1 MFDIFNMLKKEAHTA
16 PKQVTRDTII
26 GDILDMDQ
34 TTAPYFMEIG
44 MHCLGCPASRGETI
58 EEACEVHGVNCDE
71 LLEKLAE
78 AGFSTTQATISR
90 DIREINLTKVA
101 VAGGR
106 QKYTLGKSATHESIE
121 SYRKVL
127 GAGILSMVPA
137 ENLIVIKT
145 VSGMAMA
152 VAAALDN
159 VEING
164 LLGSIAGDDTIFL
177 AVRSR
182 EMTDSVMKTID
193 KMQR

>member
-1 MFDIFNMLKKEAHTA
+1 MKQKRQAMILAIIEQYDI
-16 PKQVTRDTII
+16 
-26 GDILDMDQ
+26 
-34 TTAPYFMEIG
+34 
-44 MHCLGCPASRGETI
+44 ETQ
-58 EEACEVHGVNCDE
+58 DE
-71 LLEKLAE
+71 LQEKLAE
-78 AGFSTTQATISR
+78 AGFKTTQATISR

-106 QKYTLGKSATHESIE
+106 QKYTLGKQTNHESIE

-127 GAGILSMVPA
+127 SAGILSMVPA

-182 EMTDSVMKTID
+182 DITECCCSHLSTFHRLRCFWQS
-193 KMQR
+193 RRR

>member
-1 MFDIFNMLKKEAHTA
+1 MKQKRQAKILSIIEQYDI
-16 PKQVTRDTII
+16 
-26 GDILDMDQ
+26 
-34 TTAPYFMEIG
+34 
-44 MHCLGCPASRGETI
+44 ETQ
-58 EEACEVHGVNCDE
+58 DE

-78 AGFSTTQATISR
+78 AGFTTTQATISR

-106 QKYTLGKSATHESIE
+106 QKYTLGKSTSHESIE

-127 GAGILSMVPA
+127 SAGILSMVPA

-177 AVRSR
+177 AVRIR

>member
-1 MFDIFNMLKKEAHTA
+1 M
-16 PKQVTRDTII
+16 
-26 GDILDMDQ
+26 
-34 TTAPYFMEIG
+34 
-44 MHCLGCPASRGETI
+44 
-58 EEACEVHGVNCDE
+58 
-71 LLEKLAE
+71 
-78 AGFSTTQATISR
+78 
-90 DIREINLTKVA
+90 
-101 VAGGR
+101 
-106 QKYTLGKSATHESIE
+106 
-121 SYRKVL
+121 
-127 GAGILSMVPA
+127 AGILSMLQA

>member
-1 MFDIFNMLKKEAHTA
+1 MKQKRQAKILSIIEQYDI
-16 PKQVTRDTII
+16 
-26 GDILDMDQ
+26 
-34 TTAPYFMEIG
+34 
-44 MHCLGCPASRGETI
+44 ETQ
-58 EEACEVHGVNCDE
+58 DE

-78 AGFSTTQATISR
+78 AGFTTTQATISR

-106 QKYTLGKSATHESIE
+106 PKYTLGKSTSHESIE

-127 GAGILSMVPA
+127 SAGILSMVPA

-182 EMTDSVMKTID
+182 DMTDAVMKTID
-193 KMQR
+193 RMQR

>member
-1 MFDIFNMLKKEAHTA
+1 MKQKSMKQKRQAMILAIIEQYDI
-16 PKQVTRDTII
+16 
-26 GDILDMDQ
+26 
-34 TTAPYFMEIG
+34 
-44 MHCLGCPASRGETI
+44 ETQ
-58 EEACEVHGVNCDE
+58 DE
-71 LLEKLAE
+71 LQEKLAE
-78 AGFSTTQATISR
+78 AGFKTTQATISR

-106 QKYTLGKSATHESIE
+106 QKYTLGKQTNHESIE

-127 GAGILSMVPA
+127 SAGILSMVPA

-182 EMTDSVMKTID
+182 DMTDTVMKAIE
-193 KMQR
+193 KNRG

>member
-1 MFDIFNMLKKEAHTA
+1 MKQKRQAKILSIIEQYDI
-16 PKQVTRDTII
+16 
-26 GDILDMDQ
+26 
-34 TTAPYFMEIG
+34 
-44 MHCLGCPASRGETI
+44 ETQ
-58 EEACEVHGVNCDE
+58 DE

-78 AGFSTTQATISR
+78 AGFTTTQATITR

-101 VAGGR
+101 VAGVR
-106 QKYTLGKSATHESIE
+106 QKYTHGKSTSHESIE

-127 GAGILSMVPA
+127 SAGILSMVPA

-182 EMTDSVMKTID
+182 DMTDAVMKTID
-193 KMQR
+193 RMQR

>member
-1 MFDIFNMLKKEAHTA
+1 MKQKRQAKILSIIEQYDI
-16 PKQVTRDTII
+16 
-26 GDILDMDQ
+26 
-34 TTAPYFMEIG
+34 
-44 MHCLGCPASRGETI
+44 ETQ
-58 EEACEVHGVNCDE
+58 DE

-78 AGFSTTQATISR
+78 AGFTTTQATISR

-106 QKYTLGKSATHESIE
+106 QKYTRGKSTSHESIE

-127 GAGILSMVPA
+127 SAGILSMVPA

-177 AVRSR
+177 AVRSKD
-182 EMTDSVMKTID
+182 MTDAVMKTID
-193 KMQR
+193 RMQR

>member
-1 MFDIFNMLKKEAHTA
+1 MKQKRQAMILAIIEQYDI
-16 PKQVTRDTII
+16 
-26 GDILDMDQ
+26 
-34 TTAPYFMEIG
+34 
-44 MHCLGCPASRGETI
+44 ETQ
-58 EEACEVHGVNCDE
+58 DE
-71 LLEKLAE
+71 LQEKLAE
-78 AGFSTTQATISR
+78 AGFKTTQATISR

-106 QKYTLGKSATHESIE
+106 QKYTLGKQTNHESIE

-127 GAGILSMVPA
+127 SAGILSMVPA
-137 ENLIVIKT
+137 ENVIVIKT

-182 EMTDSVMKTID
+182 DMTDTVMKAIE
-193 KMQR
+193 KNRG

>member
-1 MFDIFNMLKKEAHTA
+1 MHFVLFRMLL
-16 PKQVTRDTII
+16 V
-26 GDILDMDQ
+26 GG
-34 TTAPYFMEIG
+34 MEIN
-44 MHCLGCPASRGETI
+44 MKQKRQAMILSIIEQHDIETQ
-58 EEACEVHGVNCDE
+58 DE

-78 AGFSTTQATISR
+78 AGFNTTQATISR

-106 QKYTLGKSATHESIE
+106 QKYTLGKSVNHESIE

-127 GAGILSMVPA
+127 SAGILSMVPA

-193 KMQR
+193 RMQR

>member
-1 MFDIFNMLKKEAHTA
+1 MHFVLFRMLL
-16 PKQVTRDTII
+16 V
-26 GDILDMDQ
+26 GG
-34 TTAPYFMEIG
+34 MEIN
-44 MHCLGCPASRGETI
+44 MKQKRQAMILSIIEQHDIETQ
-58 EEACEVHGVNCDE
+58 DE

-78 AGFSTTQATISR
+78 AGFNTTQATISR

-106 QKYTLGKSATHESIE
+106 QKYTLGKSVNHESIE

-127 GAGILSMVPA
+127 SAGILSMVPA

-164 LLGSIAGDDTIFL
+164 LLGSVAGDDTIFL

-193 KMQR
+193 RMQR

>member
-1 MFDIFNMLKKEAHTA
+1 MKQKRQAKILSIIEQYDI
-16 PKQVTRDTII
+16 
-26 GDILDMDQ
+26 
-34 TTAPYFMEIG
+34 
-44 MHCLGCPASRGETI
+44 ETQ
-58 EEACEVHGVNCDE
+58 DE

-78 AGFSTTQATISR
+78 AGFTTTQATISR

-106 QKYTLGKSATHESIE
+106 QKYTLGKSTSHESIE

-127 GAGILSMVPA
+127 SAGILSMVPA
-137 ENLIVIKT
+137 EN
-145 VSGMAMA
+145 
-152 VAAALDN
+152 LDN

-182 EMTDSVMKTID
+182 DMTDAVMKTID
-193 KMQR
+193 RMQR

>member
-1 MFDIFNMLKKEAHTA
+1 MKQKRQAMILSIIEQYDI
-16 PKQVTRDTII
+16 
-26 GDILDMDQ
+26 
-34 TTAPYFMEIG
+34 
-44 MHCLGCPASRGETI
+44 ETQ
-58 EEACEVHGVNCDE
+58 DE

-78 AGFSTTQATISR
+78 AGFNTTQATISR

-145 VSGMAMA
+145 VSGMA

>member
-1 MFDIFNMLKKEAHTA
+1 MKQKRQAMILSIIEQHDI
-16 PKQVTRDTII
+16 
-26 GDILDMDQ
+26 
-34 TTAPYFMEIG
+34 
-44 MHCLGCPASRGETI
+44 ETQ
-58 EEACEVHGVNCDE
+58 DE

-78 AGFSTTQATISR
+78 AGFNTTQATISR

-106 QKYTLGKSATHESIE
+106 QKYTLGKSVNHESIE

-127 GAGILSMVPA
+127 SAGILSMVPA

-193 KMQR
+193 RMQR

>member
-1 MFDIFNMLKKEAHTA
+1 MKQKRQAMILAIIEQYDI
-16 PKQVTRDTII
+16 
-26 GDILDMDQ
+26 
-34 TTAPYFMEIG
+34 
-44 MHCLGCPASRGETI
+44 ETQ
-58 EEACEVHGVNCDE
+58 DE
-71 LLEKLAE
+71 LQEKLAE
-78 AGFSTTQATISR
+78 AGFKTTQATISR

-106 QKYTLGKSATHESIE
+106 QKYTLGKQTNHESIE

-127 GAGILSMVPA
+127 SAGILSMVPA
-137 ENLIVIKT
+137 ENLIVINT

-159 VEING
+159 VEIYG

-182 EMTDSVMKTID
+182 DMTDTVMKAIE
-193 KMQR
+193 KNRG

>member
-1 MFDIFNMLKKEAHTA
+1 MKQKRQAMILSIIEQYDI
-16 PKQVTRDTII
+16 
-26 GDILDMDQ
+26 
-34 TTAPYFMEIG
+34 
-44 MHCLGCPASRGETI
+44 ETQ
-58 EEACEVHGVNCDE
+58 DE

-78 AGFSTTQATISR
+78 AGFNTTQATISR

-106 QKYTLGKSATHESIE
+106 QKYTLGKSVNHESIE

-127 GAGILSMVPA
+127 SAGILSMVPA

-193 KMQR
+193 RMQR

>member
-1 MFDIFNMLKKEAHTA
+1 MKQKRQAMILAIIEQYDI
-16 PKQVTRDTII
+16 
-26 GDILDMDQ
+26 
-34 TTAPYFMEIG
+34 
-44 MHCLGCPASRGETI
+44 ETQ
-58 EEACEVHGVNCDE
+58 DE
-71 LLEKLAE
+71 LQEKLAE
-78 AGFSTTQATISR
+78 AGFKTTQATISR

-106 QKYTLGKSATHESIE
+106 QKYTLGKQTNHESIE

-127 GAGILSMVPA
+127 SAGILSMVPA

>member
-1 MFDIFNMLKKEAHTA
+1 MDVHFVLFRMLL
-16 PKQVTRDTII
+16 V
-26 GDILDMDQ
+26 GG
-34 TTAPYFMEIG
+34 MEIN
-44 MHCLGCPASRGETI
+44 MKQKRQAMILSIIEQHDIETQ
-58 EEACEVHGVNCDE
+58 DE

-78 AGFSTTQATISR
+78 AGFNTTQATISR

-106 QKYTLGKSATHESIE
+106 QKYTLGKSVNHESIE

-127 GAGILSMVPA
+127 SAGILSMVPA

-182 EMTDSVMKTID
+182 EMTDSVMKTIGR
-193 KMQR
+193 MQR

>member
-1 MFDIFNMLKKEAHTA
+1 MKQKRQAKILSIIEQYDI
-16 PKQVTRDTII
+16 
-26 GDILDMDQ
+26 
-34 TTAPYFMEIG
+34 
-44 MHCLGCPASRGETI
+44 ETQ
-58 EEACEVHGVNCDE
+58 DE

-78 AGFSTTQATISR
+78 AGFTTTQATISR

-106 QKYTLGKSATHESIE
+106 QKYTLGKSTNHESIE

-127 GAGILSMVPA
+127 SAGILSMVPA

-164 LLGSIAGDDTIFL
+164 LLGSIAVDDTIFL
-177 AVRSR
+177 AVSSKD
-182 EMTDSVMKTID
+182 MTDAVMNTID
-193 KMQR
+193 RMQR

>member
-1 MFDIFNMLKKEAHTA
+1 MKQKRQAKILSIIEQYDI
-16 PKQVTRDTII
+16 
-26 GDILDMDQ
+26 
-34 TTAPYFMEIG
+34 
-44 MHCLGCPASRGETI
+44 ETQ
-58 EEACEVHGVNCDE
+58 DE

-78 AGFSTTQATISR
+78 AGFTTTQATISR

-106 QKYTLGKSATHESIE
+106 KKYTLGKSTNHESIE

-127 GAGILSMVPA
+127 SAGILSMVPA

-177 AVRSR
+177 AVRSKD
-182 EMTDSVMKTID
+182 MTDAVMKTID
-193 KMQR
+193 RMQR

>member
-1 MFDIFNMLKKEAHTA
+1 MDVHFVLFRMLL
-16 PKQVTRDTII
+16 V
-26 GDILDMDQ
+26 GG
-34 TTAPYFMEIG
+34 MEIN
-44 MHCLGCPASRGETI
+44 MKQKRQAMILSIIEQQDIETQ
-58 EEACEVHGVNCDE
+58 DE

-78 AGFSTTQATISR
+78 AGFNTTQATISR

-106 QKYTLGKSATHESIE
+106 QKYTLGKSVNHESIE

-127 GAGILSMVPA
+127 SAGILSMVPA

-193 KMQR
+193 RMQR

>member
-1 MFDIFNMLKKEAHTA
+1 MKQKRQAMILAIIEQYDI
-16 PKQVTRDTII
+16 
-26 GDILDMDQ
+26 
-34 TTAPYFMEIG
+34 
-44 MHCLGCPASRGETI
+44 ETQ
-58 EEACEVHGVNCDE
+58 DE
-71 LLEKLAE
+71 LQEKLAE
-78 AGFSTTQATISR
+78 AGFKTTQATISR

-106 QKYTLGKSATHESIE
+106 QKYTLGKQTNHESIE

-127 GAGILSMVPA
+127 SAGILSMVPA

-164 LLGSIAGDDTIFL
+164 LLGSIAGDDTIFV
-177 AVRSR
+177 AVKDVNHTAGVSKEIRGN
-182 EMTDSVMKTID
+182 
-193 KMQR
+193 

>member
-1 MFDIFNMLKKEAHTA
+1 MKQKRQAKILSIIEQYDI
-16 PKQVTRDTII
+16 
-26 GDILDMDQ
+26 
-34 TTAPYFMEIG
+34 
-44 MHCLGCPASRGETI
+44 ETQ
-58 EEACEVHGVNCDE
+58 DE

-78 AGFSTTQATISR
+78 AGFTTTQATISR

-106 QKYTLGKSATHESIE
+106 QKYTLGKSTSHESIE

-127 GAGILSMVPA
+127 SAGILSMVPA

-182 EMTDSVMKTID
+182 DMTDAVMKTINR
-193 KMQR
+193 MQR

>member
-1 MFDIFNMLKKEAHTA
+1 MKQKRQAMILAIIEQYDI
-16 PKQVTRDTII
+16 
-26 GDILDMDQ
+26 
-34 TTAPYFMEIG
+34 
-44 MHCLGCPASRGETI
+44 ETQ
-58 EEACEVHGVNCDE
+58 DE
-71 LLEKLAE
+71 LQEKLAE
-78 AGFSTTQATISR
+78 AGFKTTQATISR

-106 QKYTLGKSATHESIE
+106 QKYTLGKQINHESIE

-127 GAGILSMVPA
+127 SAGILSMVPA

-177 AVRSR
+177 AVRSHD
-182 EMTDSVMKTID
+182 MTDTVMKAIE
-193 KMQR
+193 KNRG

>member
-1 MFDIFNMLKKEAHTA
+1 MKQKRQAKILSIIEQYDI
-16 PKQVTRDTII
+16 
-26 GDILDMDQ
+26 
-34 TTAPYFMEIG
+34 
-44 MHCLGCPASRGETI
+44 ETQ
-58 EEACEVHGVNCDE
+58 DE

-78 AGFSTTQATISR
+78 AGFTTTQATISR
-90 DIREINLTKVA
+90 DIREINLTKVV

-106 QKYTLGKSATHESIE
+106 QKYTLGKSTSHESIE

-127 GAGILSMVPA
+127 SAGILSMVPA

-177 AVRSR
+177 AVRSKD
-182 EMTDSVMKTID
+182 MTDAVMKTID
-193 KMQR
+193 RMQR

>member
-1 MFDIFNMLKKEAHTA
+1 MKQKRQAKILSIIEQYDI
-16 PKQVTRDTII
+16 
-26 GDILDMDQ
+26 
-34 TTAPYFMEIG
+34 
-44 MHCLGCPASRGETI
+44 ETQ
-58 EEACEVHGVNCDE
+58 DE

-78 AGFSTTQATISR
+78 AGFTTTQATISR

-106 QKYTLGKSATHESIE
+106 QKYTFGKSTNHESIE

-127 GAGILSMVPA
+127 SAGILSMVPA

-177 AVRSR
+177 AVRSKD
-182 EMTDSVMKTID
+182 MTDAVMKTID
-193 KMQR
+193 RMQR

>member
-1 MFDIFNMLKKEAHTA
+1 MVNSCSVTAVSDQKSRQVLHRIRREHPEAVA
-16 PKQVTRDTII
+16 ALCGCYP
-26 GDILDMDQ
+26 Q
-34 TTAPYFMEIG
+34 THPDD
-44 MHCLGCPASRGETI
+44 
-58 EEACEVHGVNCDE
+58 V
-71 LLEKLAE
+71 EKLAE
-78 AGFSTTQATISR
+78 AGFNTTQATISR

>member
-1 MFDIFNMLKKEAHTA
+1 MKQKRQAKILSIIEQYDI
-16 PKQVTRDTII
+16 
-26 GDILDMDQ
+26 
-34 TTAPYFMEIG
+34 
-44 MHCLGCPASRGETI
+44 ETQ
-58 EEACEVHGVNCDE
+58 DE

-78 AGFSTTQATISR
+78 AGFTTTQATISR

-106 QKYTLGKSATHESIE
+106 QKYTHGKSTNHESIE
-121 SYRKVL
+121 SYSKVL
-127 GAGILSMVPA
+127 SAGILSMVPA

-177 AVRSR
+177 AVRSKD
-182 EMTDSVMKTID
+182 MTDAVMKTID
-193 KMQR
+193 RMQR